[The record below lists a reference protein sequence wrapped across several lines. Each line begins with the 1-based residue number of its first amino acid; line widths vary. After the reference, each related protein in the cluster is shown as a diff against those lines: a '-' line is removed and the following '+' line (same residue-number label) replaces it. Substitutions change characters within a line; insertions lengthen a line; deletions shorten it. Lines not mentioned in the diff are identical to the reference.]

1 MKQKTVFL
9 YCPGIDD
16 VLSGSSKVAGIQV
29 QMSFWARTFSQHGWK
44 ALSYSEFA
52 PQLLSDITFL
62 KKFSSPFL
70 SKLHLQSLIEL
81 VNCWRCIRCNPDLVV
96 ARGAQREFYYLSKLC
111 RLKDIKF
118 VLFGASD
125 VNFIPG
131 REQIVGSSRNRLLYQ
146 KAIRNTEFIVTQN
159 ENQFFALQ
167 QHYGKS
173 SMRQPNIWIPSDQD
187 KHEKKYD
194 AIWVA
199 NLRPLKRA
207 EWFIS
212 LAKTLSQY
220 RFAIVGGAMDKKY
233 YEKIEQLSSAVP
245 NLSFL
250 GAKSFEEVNTLLSES
265 RLLVCTS
272 EFEGFPNTF
281 LQAWAQSVPVVS
293 TVNPNGLLTD
303 YKLGK
308 YVETQEELCEGM
320 EALISDSLCYQSY
333 EEAIRDYFLLNHS
346 AEHAFEKLMDYL
358 RLS

>member
-1 MKQKTVFL
+1 MNQKTVFL
-9 YCPGIDD
+9 YCSGIDE

-29 QMSFWARTFSQHGWK
+29 QMSFWARTFAQHGWDVR
-44 ALSYSEFA
+44 SYSEA
-52 PQLLSDITFL
+52 SPCSLSGITFL
-62 KKFSSPFL
+62 KKFSSTFL
-70 SKLHLQSLIEL
+70 SKLHFKSLIEL
-81 VNCWRCIRCNPDLVV
+81 INCWKCIRRHPNLVV
-96 ARGAQREFYYLSKLC
+96 ARGAQREFYFLMRLCKL
-111 RLKDIKF
+111 KNIKF

-131 REQIVGSSRNRLLYQ
+131 KEQIVGSSRNRLLYQ
-146 KAIRNTEFIVTQN
+146 KTIRNTEFIVTQN
-159 ENQFFALQ
+159 EKQFLSLQ

-173 SMRQPNIWIPSDQD
+173 SMQQPNIWIPSNQD
-187 KHEKKYD
+187 KHEKEYD

-212 LAKTLSQY
+212 LAEALSQY
-220 RFAIVGGAMDKKY
+220 RFAIVGGALDKKY
-233 YEKIEQLSSAVP
+233 YEKIEQLSGAVP

-250 GAKSFEEVNTLLSES
+250 GAKSFEEVNNLLSES

-293 TVNPNGLLTD
+293 TVNPNNLLTE

-308 YVETQEELCEGM
+308 CVSTQEELCESM
-320 EALISDSLCYQSY
+320 ESLMSDSLCYQSY

-358 RLS
+358 HIL